1 MRSLRP
7 YQIGFVLVLTAL
19 LIGCDRKP
27 PRMKIMPTNIDRSG
41 DTKPIKVQPGKEI
54 LPG

>member
-7 YQIGFVLVLTAL
+7 YLIGFVLVLTAL
-19 LIGCDRKP
+19 LVGCDHKP
-27 PRMKIMPTNIDRSG
+27 QPMKNMPTNIDRSG
-41 DTKPIKVQPGKEI
+41 DTKPIKVRPGKEI

>member
-7 YQIGFVLVLTAL
+7 YLLGFVLVLTAL
-19 LIGCDRKP
+19 LVGCGHKP
-27 PRMKIMPTNIDRSG
+27 QPMKNMPTNIDRSG
-41 DTKPIKVQPGKEI
+41 DTKPIKVRPGKDI